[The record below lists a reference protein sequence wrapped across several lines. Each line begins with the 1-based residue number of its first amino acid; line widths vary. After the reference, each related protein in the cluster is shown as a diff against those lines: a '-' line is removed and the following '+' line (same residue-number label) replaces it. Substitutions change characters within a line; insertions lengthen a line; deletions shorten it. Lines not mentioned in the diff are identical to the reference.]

1 MSPTDISLVVLRFLM
16 KKRLDV
22 TLLSPTGSGTE
33 SRNMYYYRRLPK
45 FEYLAPK
52 SIGEVSALLRQHRG
66 EARILAGGTIVLHRM
81 KERIGVRPY
90 VIGIKGVPDLDTIA
104 VEDTGALRLGSL
116 AGLQEIADAA
126 EVRKN
131 FPLLS
136 TVCGLLGTPQ
146 IRNMGTIGG
155 NVACR
160 FATAET
166 VPALIALA
174 AKANVVTEAGGKLI
188 LVEEL
193 YKKLR
198 DGDLI
203 TEIRVEALPA
213 HTYAGYKKFAVR
225 DRFDYATVSAAVR
238 MTLDGLTC
246 REIRIGL
253 GGVTL
258 QTMRARAAEN
268 AMKGEKLTDGLIKKV
283 AGIAAD
289 DATVHPDMMFSRD
302 YKKKVLRVMVE
313 RAIQEAG
320 GETPQ

>member
-1 MSPTDISLVVLRFLM
+1 MNPDPVM
-16 KKRLDV
+16 KHQQ
-22 TLLSPTGSGTE
+22 GTVD
-33 SRNMYYYRRLPK
+33 MYYYRRLPK

-52 SIGEVSALLRQHRG
+52 SIGEVSALLGQHRG

-90 VIGIKGVPDLDTIA
+90 LIGIKAVPDLGTI
-104 VEDTGALRLGSL
+104 VLEDKEALRLGSL
-116 AGLQEIADAA
+116 AGLQEIADAGG
-126 EVRKN
+126 VRKN

-136 TVCGLLGTPQ
+136 TACGALGTPQ

-166 VPALIALA
+166 VPALIVLA
-174 AKANVVTEAGGKLI
+174 AKAKVVTGAGEKLV

-193 YKKLR
+193 YEEMK

-203 TEIRVEALPA
+203 TEIRVDALPPY
-213 HTYAGYKKFAVR
+213 TNAGYKKFAVR
-225 DRFDYATVSAAVR
+225 ERLDYATVSAAVL
-238 MTLDGLTC
+238 MTLDGSTC

-258 QTMRARAAEN
+258 QTMKARAAEN
-268 AMKGEKLTDGLIKKV
+268 TMKGEKVTESLIKKA

-289 DATVHPDMMFSRD
+289 NATVHSDMMFSGD
-302 YKKKVLRVMVE
+302 YKKKILKVMVE
-313 RAIQEAG
+313 RAIQEAA
-320 GETPQ
+320 GEKPQ

>member
-1 MSPTDISLVVLRFLM
+1 
-16 KKRLDV
+16 
-22 TLLSPTGSGTE
+22 
-33 SRNMYYYRRLPK
+33 MYYYRRLPK

-52 SIGEVSALLRQHRG
+52 TIGEVSVLLGQHRG

-90 VIGIKGVPDLDTIA
+90 VIGIKGVPGLNTIA
-104 VEDTGALRLGSL
+104 VEDKGALRLGSL

-136 TVCGLLGTPQ
+136 TVCGALGTPQ

-160 FATAET
+160 FVTAET
-166 VPALIALA
+166 VPALIALG
-174 AKANVVTEAGGKLI
+174 AKAKVVTEAGEKLI
-188 LVEEL
+188 LVEGL
-193 YKKLR
+193 YKELK

-203 TEIRVEALPA
+203 TEIRVDAPPPR
-213 HTYAGYKKFAVR
+213 TNAGYKKFAVR
-225 DRFDYATVSAAVR
+225 ERLDYATVAAAVL
-238 MTLDGLTC
+238 MTLDGPTC

-258 QTMRARAAEN
+258 HEMRARAAED
-268 AMKGEKLTDGLIKKV
+268 AMKGEKVAEGLIKKV

-289 DATVHPDMMFSRD
+289 NATLHSDMMFSRD
-302 YKKKVLRVMVE
+302 YKKKVLKVMVE
-313 RAIQEAG
+313 RAIQEAS
-320 GETPQ
+320 GETPQWNRISSSK